1 MAGPKTN
8 YEIEL
13 NPDQMAF
20 LTSAKDKYG
29 IQDESKVMR
38 VIVDYLLTTPGVH
51 ATVFEQSRCL
61 RCE

>member
-1 MAGPKTN
+1 MAGSKET

-20 LTSAKDKYG
+20 IRQMKDEYR
-29 IQDESKVMR
+29 IRSDSKAVR
-38 VIVDYLLTTPGVH
+38 AVIDYLITTPDVRDE
-51 ATVFEQSRCL
+51 VFKEMRCL

>member
-1 MAGPKTN
+1 MAGKKET

-20 LTSAKDKYG
+20 LKNMQADYKIPS
-29 IQDESKVMR
+29 ESKVVR
-38 VIVDYLLTTPGVH
+38 VVIDYLLENQDVYN
-51 ATVFEQSRCL
+51 TVFNQSRCL